1 MLFCV
6 WAPGRRTQRRLKY
19 SLMKE
24 RNHSAMQSET
34 IPLLVIVLCVI
45 LSAYFS
51 ATETAFS
58 SLSRIKLKSLADKG
72 DKRAGL
78 VLRLAENYD
87 ALLSTILIGNN
98 IVNIAS
104 ASLATVLFVR
114 FLGEENGPGVSTLVT
129 TVVVLIFGEVSPKS
143 IAKESPERFAMFSAP
158 LLRGFIFCLTPVNFL
173 FRQWKKLLSLVFKPA
188 GNGAITEEELLT
200 FVEEVQQGGGIDEQ
214 EGALI
219 RSAIE
224 FSERR
229 ADEIMT
235 PRPDVVGVPAAAA
248 KEEIAAVFAKT
259 GFSRLPVYSGS
270 LDHIS
275 GVICQ
280 KDFHHTV
287 YHTDAAVAD
296 IVRPVLFCPEN
307 QRIGR
312 LLKNLQKGKLHLAVV
327 VDEFGG
333 TCGIVTLEDVL
344 EELVG
349 EIWDEHDQV
358 VQQIAQTA
366 PGEYTVL
373 GSAHVAD
380 LFALLG
386 RERQFSMVTVSGW
399 IVETLGSLPAQGD
412 TFEAH
417 GLRVTVLS
425 TLGRRVEK
433 ARVEV
438 LEKTKAEQ

>member
-1 MLFCV
+1 
-6 WAPGRRTQRRLKY
+6 
-19 SLMKE
+19 
-24 RNHSAMQSET
+24 MQSET
-34 IPLLVIVLCVI
+34 IPLLIIVFCIVM
-45 LSAYFS
+45 SAYFS

-58 SLSRIKLKSLADKG
+58 SLSRIKIKNMADKG
-72 DKRAGL
+72 NQRAGL
-78 VLRLAENYD
+78 VLRLSENYD

-143 IAKESPERFAMFSAP
+143 IAKESPEGFAMFSAP
-158 LLRGFIFCLTPVNFL
+158 LLRIFVFCLTPVNFL
-173 FRQWKKLLSLVFKPA
+173 FKQWKKLLSAVFKPA
-188 GNGAITEEELLT
+188 ESGGVTEEELLT
-200 FVEEVQQGGGIDEQ
+200 FVEEVQQGGGINEQ

-235 PRPDVVGVPAAAA
+235 PRPDVVGIPAAAT
-248 KEEIAAVFAKT
+248 KQEIAAIFAES

-287 YHTDAAVAD
+287 YRTDAAVAS

-307 QRIGR
+307 QKIGR
-312 LLKNLQKGKLHLAVV
+312 LLKNLQKGKLHIAVV

-349 EIWDEHDQV
+349 EIWDEHDEV
-358 VQQIAQTA
+358 VQQIAQTGA
-366 PGEYTVL
+366 GEYTVL
-373 GSAHVAD
+373 GSAHVAE
-380 LFALLG
+380 LFGLLG
-386 RERQFSMVTVSGW
+386 REQQFNMVTVSGW
-399 IVETLGSLPAQGD
+399 IVETLGSLPEQGD
-412 TFEAH
+412 TFEAQ

-425 TLGRRVEK
+425 TLGRRVDK

-438 LEKTKAEQ
+438 LEEPKTEQ

>member
-1 MLFCV
+1 MPECITSREN
-6 WAPGRRTQRRLKY
+6 AKIKY
-19 SLMKE
+19 ACKLGQ
-24 RNHSAMQSET
+24 SA
-34 IPLLVIVLCVI
+34 
-45 LSAYFS
+45 
-51 ATETAFS
+51 AF
-58 SLSRIKLKSLADKG
+58 
-72 DKRAGL
+72 RAGENAF
-78 VLRLAENYD
+78 LAEGYKLCLELAKGCPLKVIYYTCRAQD
-87 ALLSTILIGNN
+87 KWPALQALPCEQYL
-98 IVNIAS
+98 VEDHVAEK
-104 ASLATVLFVR
+104 LAGVESPQGVFGVFGRPAARFADLPRGGR
-114 FLGEENGPGVSTLVT
+114 FLALERVQDPGNV
-129 TVVVLIFGEVSPKS
+129 
-143 IAKESPERFAMFSAP
+143 
-158 LLRGFIFCLTPVNFL
+158 
-173 FRQWKKLLSLVFKPA
+173 
-188 GNGAITEEELLT
+188 
-200 FVEEVQQGGGIDEQ
+200 
-214 EGALI
+214 GALI

-438 LEKTKAEQ
+438 LEKPKAEQ

>member
-1 MLFCV
+1 
-6 WAPGRRTQRRLKY
+6 
-19 SLMKE
+19 
-24 RNHSAMQSET
+24 MQSET

-349 EIWDEHDQV
+349 EIFDETDEVEELPVRQLEEHLFRVAGEVNIDDLFDELEIRV
-358 VQQIAQTA
+358 KGFDSDFSSAAGWALECLEHIPE
-366 PGEYTVL
+366 PGESFDFKNL
-373 GSAHVAD
+373 H
-380 LFALLG
+380 
-386 RERQFSMVTVSGW
+386 VTVEQ
-399 IVETLGSLPAQGD
+399 VEDKRILSL
-412 TFEAH
+412 
-417 GLRVTVLS
+417 LVRVLP
-425 TLGRRVEK
+425 EP
-433 ARVEV
+433 E
-438 LEKTKAEQ
+438 EE